1 MPEEWPGIAGVDR
14 EDGALMGNRKL
25 PFGYRMTM
33 GEIVLHPA
41 EAELV
46 EKIFRQY
53 TGGAS
58 LNEVAAVLCQQEIP
72 YYKGRLWN
80 KNMVARI
87 LEDERYIGTKECP
100 QIIMP
105 EQFQAVSNKRR
116 QKSSLPQKTPAQK
129 VLRILCGVP
138 VTGRIERGVISLL
151 NGLIEA
157 PDRIKWS
164 PNKPMS
170 MTKAQAELDALLD
183 QQPVDENRAKR
194 LIFQTVSEQY
204 EAIGNQEYETQKLRR
219 LFTSAEKSNELNAE
233 LLRSTVAEVLV
244 TSKEV
249 KLRLKNGQMIGGRDS
264 DAG

>member
-1 MPEEWPGIAGVDR
+1 
-14 EDGALMGNRKL
+14 MGNRKL
-25 PFGYRMTM
+25 PFGYQMTM
-33 GEIVLHPA
+33 GEIIIHPA

-46 EKIFRQY
+46 EKIFCWY
-53 TGGAS
+53 AGGAS
-58 LNEVAAVLCQQEIP
+58 LNEVAAMLCQQEIA

-87 LEDERYIGTKECP
+87 LEDERYIGAKEYP
-100 QIIMP
+100 QVIMP
-105 EQFQAVSNKRR
+105 EQFQAVSDKRR

-138 VTGRIERGVISLL
+138 VTDRIEQSVISLL

-157 PDRIKWS
+157 PDQIECPPSR
-164 PNKPMS
+164 PMP
-170 MTKAQAELDALLD
+170 MPKAQAELDALLD
-183 QQPVDENRAKR
+183 QQPVDEGRAKR

-204 EAIGNQEYETQKLRR
+204 EAIGNQEYETQRLRR
-219 LFTSAEKSNELNAE
+219 MFTNAEKSNELNAE

-244 TSKEV
+244 TPKLV
-249 KLRLKNGQMIGGRDS
+249 KLRLKNGQTIGGGDS